1 MDVECQTP
9 ECRLECKVYGYLMLP
24 VAVLASIFVLE
35 SPVTA
40 ELYKHLTGV
49 GGLWTEVI
57 KFMWLTAWSLLAT
70 LLYLI
75 WVRLRGCW
83 QRDES

>member
-1 MDVECQTP
+1 MP
-9 ECRLECKVYGYLMLP
+9 ECRLECKVYSNLMLP
-24 VAVLASIFVLE
+24 VAVLASILVLE

-49 GGLWTEVI
+49 DGLWLEVI
-57 KFMWLTAWSLLAT
+57 KFMWLTAWSLLAM

-75 WVRLRGCW
+75 WVGIRGCW
-83 QRDES
+83 QRVES

>member
-9 ECRLECKVYGYLMLP
+9 GCRLECKAYNFLMLP

-40 ELYKHLTGV
+40 ELK
-49 GGLWTEVI
+49 
-57 KFMWLTAWSLLAT
+57 
-70 LLYLI
+70 
-75 WVRLRGCW
+75 R
-83 QRDES
+83 